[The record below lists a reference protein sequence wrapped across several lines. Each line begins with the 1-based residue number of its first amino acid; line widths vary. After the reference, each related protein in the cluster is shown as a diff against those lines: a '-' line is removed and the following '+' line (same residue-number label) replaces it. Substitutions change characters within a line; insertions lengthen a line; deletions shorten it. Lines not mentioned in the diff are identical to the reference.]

1 MSGFENHLS
10 LTPAFEPGLCNGW
23 LFMIVFPLQW
33 LAVVVLP
40 GRFVARTGHPA
51 DLRQGRGAR
60 IMSWLTQFFWIGAT
74 LYSIVLPLR
83 PGTPWFTGGL
93 LIFVG
98 GLMMLV
104 FATLSVARAEAGEPF
119 TGGIYRVS
127 RHPMYLSMILV
138 YTAVSVAAASWLFT
152 LITVIT
158 ILLQRFQAIQEEGY
172 CLGEFGKAYR
182 QYMARTP
189 RWLGVPK

>member
-1 MSGFENHLS
+1 MS
-10 LTPAFEPGLCNGW
+10 LTPAFELGLCNGW

-33 LAVVVLP
+33 LAVLVLP

-51 DLRQGRGAR
+51 ELRQSRGAR

-83 PGTPWFTGGL
+83 AGTPWFAGGL
-93 LIFVG
+93 TIFGG
-98 GLMMLV
+98 GLALLIS
-104 FATLSVARAEAGEPF
+104 ATISVARAEAGEPF
-119 TGGIYRVS
+119 TGGIYRFS

-138 YTAVSVAAASWLFT
+138 YSAVSVAAASWLFT
-152 LITVIT
+152 LITLIT
-158 ILLQRFQAIQEEGY
+158 IFLQRFQAIQEEGY
-172 CLGEFGKAYR
+172 CLEKFGKAYR

-189 RWLGVPK
+189 RWIGVP

>member
-1 MSGFENHLS
+1 MSLKAVFEL
-10 LTPAFEPGLCNGW
+10 GLCNGW

-83 PGTPWFTGGL
+83 LGTPWFTGGL
-93 LIFVG
+93 LIFAG

-119 TGGIYRVS
+119 TGGIYRFS

-138 YTAVSVAAASWLFT
+138 YTAVSVAAASWLFS
-152 LITVIT
+152 VIT
-158 ILLQRFQAIQEEGY
+158 LVTVFLQRFQAIQEERY
-172 CLGEFGKAYR
+172 CLERFGSSYR
-182 QYMARTP
+182 QYLTRTP